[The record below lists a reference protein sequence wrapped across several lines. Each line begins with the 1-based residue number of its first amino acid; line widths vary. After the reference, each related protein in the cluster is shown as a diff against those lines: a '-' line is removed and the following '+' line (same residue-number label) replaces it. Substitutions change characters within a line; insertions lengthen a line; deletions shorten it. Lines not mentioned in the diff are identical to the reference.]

1 MARTTVKQV
10 LTRGNVSDFGDG
22 LVKLDLGNAL
32 DGGNI
37 VLAEALSVSVAHV
50 HTFAYA
56 ELVPIGVKVTAA
68 GGGIGLGNYA
78 VVVGILQAAVATKQ
92 VLWTPGSGSTPG
104 TLSFRALDAVTAGT
118 VCYEKKPANINAYL
132 PT

>member
-10 LTRGNVSDFGDG
+10 LTRGNINELGDG

-37 VLAEALSVSVAHV
+37 VLAEALSVSVGHV
-50 HTFAYA
+50 HTFVNP
-56 ELVPIGVKVTAA
+56 ELVPIGVKVTTA
-68 GGGIGLGNYA
+68 GGGIVLGNYKVA
-78 VVVGILQAAVATKQ
+78 VGIAQVALATTQ
-92 VLWTPGSGSTPG
+92 CLWTPGSGSTPG
-104 TLSFRALDAVTAGT
+104 TITFKIGDAVTAGT

-132 PT
+132 PA